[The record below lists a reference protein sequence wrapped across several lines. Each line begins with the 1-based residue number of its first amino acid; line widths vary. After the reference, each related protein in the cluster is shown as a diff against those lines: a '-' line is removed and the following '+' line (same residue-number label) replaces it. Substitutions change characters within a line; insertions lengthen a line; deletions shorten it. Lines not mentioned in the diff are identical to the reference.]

1 MSKAP
6 KPFARLLRVSTTRID
21 GGTLFGSTAKERWER
36 FVSTD
41 RQNRVAVGN
50 YSVLVDHHAG
60 WVLVNAGPG
69 DKAPLS
75 LDVAP
80 MRSRSSLLRELREL
94 GLMPRD
100 IAVVI
105 YTHLHDEHVGG
116 GTHMTSSGRT
126 LPTFPQ
132 ARYIVQR
139 AAFDEALRPNER
151 SARRYRADDV
161 EPLVDSGQLEVIEGS
176 MEVVEGVFV
185 EPAPGP
191 TAGHQIVIVQD
202 HGESYAFMGLLLP
215 TSMHLCASVVSAA
228 DWNPEATTRTKAEVQ
243 RQALGE
249 GWHVAP
255 VGSDDW
261 VPASELPALEAF
273 SLGVTQPPAKK
284 QPTRGPAAVPE
295 PAAVEVPA
303 VAGVV

>member
-1 MSKAP
+1 MSKAH

-21 GGTLFGSTAKERWER
+21 GGSLFGSTAKERWER

-50 YSVLVDHHAG
+50 YSVLIDHPAG

-75 LDVAP
+75 LDIAP

-94 GLMPRD
+94 GLMPKD
-100 IAVVI
+100 ISVVI
-105 YTHLHDEHVGG
+105 YTHLHEEHAGG

-126 LPTFPQ
+126 LPTFPH

-139 AAFDEALRPNER
+139 AALDEASRPNER

-176 MEVVEGVFV
+176 TEVVEGVFV

-191 TAGHQIVIVQD
+191 TAGHQIVIAQN
-202 HGESYAFMGLLLP
+202 HRGSYAFLGLLIP

-228 DWNPEATTRTKAEVQ
+228 DWNPEATARTKAEVQ
-243 RQALGE
+243 RQAIGE
-249 GWHVAP
+249 GWQVAP
-255 VGSDDW
+255 VGSDEW

-273 SLGVTQPPAKK
+273 SLGATEPPAKK
-284 QPTRGPAAVPE
+284 QPARQPAAAPE
-295 PAAVEVPA
+295 PAAVDVPA
-303 VAGVV
+303 VAAVA

>member
-1 MSKAP
+1 MSKAH

-21 GGTLFGSTAKERWER
+21 GGSLFGSTPKERWER

-50 YSVLVDHHAG
+50 YSVLIDHPSG

-80 MRSRSSLLRELREL
+80 MRSRSSMLRELREL
-94 GLMPRD
+94 GLMPKD
-100 IAVVI
+100 ISVVI

-126 LPTFPQ
+126 LPTFPH

-139 AAFDEALRPNER
+139 AALDEASQTNER
-151 SARRYRADDV
+151 TARRYRADDV
-161 EPLVDSGQLEVIEGS
+161 EPLVDSGQLELIDGS

-191 TAGHQIVIVQD
+191 TAGHQIVIAQN
-202 HGESYAFMGLLLP
+202 HRGTYAFLGLLLP
-215 TSMHLCASVVSAA
+215 TPMHPIRNHAPMRGGPLQMDRFPVIGEITLNLKVPGAMRADQGTWNQECALMNARHNIFKCIDSSSSK
-228 DWNPEATTRTKAEVQ
+228 R
-243 RQALGE
+243 
-249 GWHVAP
+249 
-255 VGSDDW
+255 
-261 VPASELPALEAF
+261 
-273 SLGVTQPPAKK
+273 
-284 QPTRGPAAVPE
+284 
-295 PAAVEVPA
+295 
-303 VAGVV
+303 